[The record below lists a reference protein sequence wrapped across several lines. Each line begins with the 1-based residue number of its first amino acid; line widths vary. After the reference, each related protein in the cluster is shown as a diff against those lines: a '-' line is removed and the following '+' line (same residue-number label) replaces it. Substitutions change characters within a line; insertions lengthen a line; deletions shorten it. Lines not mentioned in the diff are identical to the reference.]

1 MAVHLETVARLRGD
15 EGALAGMVLNLE
27 AEVGG
32 ALEGAVVLVLVEG
45 EPEVVDARGV
55 PVARLEHDVDS
66 PASDL
71 DEPQPEAHLVE
82 LLPGRARLEPV
93 RALTA
98 PAVAADEREA
108 ELAEIPRLEEPDLL
122 VTRW

>member
-1 MAVHLETVARLRGD
+1 
-15 EGALAGMVLNLE
+15 MVLNLE

-45 EPEVVDARGV
+45 EPQVVDARGV

-66 PASDL
+66 PRATSTSRSRK
-71 DEPQPEAHLVE
+71 PISSS
-82 LLPGRARLEPV
+82 LPGRARFEPV
-93 RALTA
+93 RAFTA

-108 ELAEIPRLEEPDLL
+108 ELAEIPRLEEPDLARHE
-122 VTRW
+122 VVVEQMQPP